1 MSHYHP
7 HQQAA
12 CLHQSLSSFSS
23 GFSFSFRF
31 IFGHRS
37 TGPGENILRL
47 SQRRRIYQEM
57 QSIQGRE
64 KEGQERLVALF
75 VTRAALIPILVLIQI
90 QNLVQIEIQIQKVSE
105 VLPKER

>member
-1 MSHYHP
+1 M
-7 HQQAA
+7 
-12 CLHQSLSSFSS
+12 
-23 GFSFSFRF
+23 
-31 IFGHRS
+31 
-37 TGPGENILRL
+37 
-47 SQRRRIYQEM
+47 QR
-57 QSIQGRE
+57 IQGRE